1 MLSQVQLFATP
12 WIATCQASLPITLSL
27 SFLKFMSTESVMLSN
42 HLILFHPLLWPS
54 IFPSI
59 RVLSNESSLCTRWPN
74 YWSFSFSIGP
84 SNEHSGLL
92 SFGIDWFD
100 LLAVQRTLKSL
111 LQFHSMKASVL
122 WHSAFFMV
130 QFSHPYLTTG
140 RTIALTRW
148 TFVSTVRSLLFKHG
162 LGLT

>member
-1 MLSQVQLFATP
+1 MLSQIQLFATP
-12 WIATCQASLPITLSL
+12 WTATCQASLPITLSL

-84 SNEHSGLL
+84 SNEHSGLI
-92 SFGIDWFD
+92 SFRIDWFD

-122 WHSAFFMV
+122 WHPAFFMV

-140 RTIALTRW
+140 ETIALTRW
-148 TFVSTVRSLLFKHG
+148 TFVSPVRSLLFKHG